1 MNYSIKEIKK
11 ILGGAPW
18 DELLPE
24 DLCMDYLPTWVE
36 LYFDDD
42 YCINYGCTKLV
53 IIPPDTDYV
62 IKIPFLTD
70 ETCEFCS
77 AIYPIHNLHGWD
89 YCASECE
96 WYYVAAQHGIKDF
109 FAQSEYVFSYNDY
122 IKVYVQEK
130 CKIYNGA
137 GYVKHS
143 KEERFEVLNK
153 LDSIK
158 CRNTPLDLDFLVELF
173 KYYSEAEIQKF
184 LIFTE
189 RNLSDLHNANVGFR
203 YGRPVLVDYSGFYD

>member
-1 MNYSIKEIKK
+1 MNYSIEEIKK

-24 DLCMDYLPTWVE
+24 DLCMDYLPSWAE

-42 YCINYGCTKLV
+42 YCINYGCSKLV
-53 IIPPDTDYV
+53 IIPPNTDYV
-62 IKIPFLTD
+62 IKIPFLAD
-70 ETCEFCS
+70 ESYGEFCS
-77 AIYPIHNLHGWD
+77 ATYPIHNSHGWD

-96 WYYVAAQHGIKDF
+96 WYYVAALHGIKDF
-109 FAQSEYVFSYNDY
+109 FAKSEYVFSYNDY
-122 IKVYVQEK
+122 VKIYVQEK

-137 GYVKHS
+137 RHTHS
-143 KEERFEVLNK
+143 KEERFTVLNK
-153 LDSIK
+153 LHSIK
-158 CRNTPLDLDFLVELF
+158 CQNTHLDLDFLVELF
-173 KYYSEAEIQKF
+173 KYYSETEIQKF